1 MAFNVMDMFA
11 APALNRLLQPQPYG
25 PQNMLERPAAP
36 ALPPPVDVKQY
47 PVAEVQAAPET
58 TASVVP
64 GAMAQSSSS
73 PQPASRRSGINKEL
87 LNDIFLGWA
96 MGQTPMQSLSLG
108 AVQAAKGKNSRQ
120 NLNQTVEWLKG
131 RGLDEA
137 SAKQI
142 AGSPTVLADYL
153 KQNFGSGA
161 KNRNLINAG
170 GGSIYNADTG
180 EWITPPTGASRPT
193 EYGLQPVYGQDENG
207 NTVAFQ
213 VSKDGSL
220 KKIDLPGGVSFTPGI
235 ASTDLGTSVIV
246 RNNKTGQ
253 IIDTREKDVR
263 GTASQTAAGKAS
275 GEAQASIPG
284 AEMTANMVSQQIADL
299 KSDPY
304 LPSMVGSVPYT
315 GGYLLRSDLSNRTPE
330 ANRVQ
335 AKMDQLKGGAFLQA
349 RNMLKGG
356 GAITDYE
363 GAKAED
369 AFARMNASQSYE
381 DYTKALDDF
390 NEAVQLGLRKLYR
403 QAGQPEPQGQQPAAN
418 AAGNRTSSG
427 VTWSVEP

>member
-1 MAFNVMDMFA
+1 MAFNVMDMFGA
-11 APALNRLLQPQPYG
+11 SALNRLLQPIQSAQGVQSFLANPRG
-25 PQNMLERPAAP
+25 ATQGVPP
-36 ALPPPVDVKQY
+36 LPPPVDVKQY
-47 PVAEVQAAPET
+47 NVAGIAPEAT
-58 TASVVP
+58 GSVVP
-64 GAMAQSSSS
+64 GAIA
-73 PQPASRRSGINKEL
+73 PNTDPVPTAAKKKP
-87 LNDIFLGWA
+87 FLDDDKKQALANMFAGWA
-96 MGQTPMQSLSLG
+96 MGATPMQSLSMG
-108 AVQAAKGKNSRQ
+108 AANVAINRHDQKNKNETVKWLQA
-120 NLNQTVEWLKG
+120 

-220 KKIDLPGGVSFTPGI
+220 KKIDLPGGFSFTPGI

-275 GEAQASIPG
+275 GEAQAAIPA
-284 AEMTANMVSQQIADL
+284 AEMTANMVQQQINEL

-304 LPSMVGSVPYT
+304 LPNMVGPINSRLPNVT
-315 GGYLLRSDLSNRTPE
+315 GD
-330 ANRVQ
+330 AARVQ
-335 AKMDQLKGGAFLQA
+335 GRMNQLQGGAFLQA
-349 RNMLKGG
+349 RQMLKGG

-363 GAKAED
+363 GARAED
-369 AFARMNASQSYE
+369 AYARLQAAQSFD
-381 DYTKALDDF
+381 DYQKALDDF
-390 NEAVQLGLRKLYR
+390 NEAVQIGLRKLYR
-403 QAGQPEPQGQQPAAN
+403 QAGQPVPEGAVPSAPSDGVVDYQTYFGGQ
-418 AAGNRTSSG
+418 
-427 VTWSVEP
+427 